1 MSDLCKVLIVDDEYI
16 MRQGIKH
23 LVNWDKEGF
32 LIVGEATNGKEALIM
47 VEELKP
53 HIVVMDVVMPVMD
66 GVELTKEVHEKYP
79 DIKIIVLSGFDDF
92 CYVKETLKNGAMD
105 YILKPTLTGEVFL
118 EALKRAADSIPGFS
132 LSGNSNLILNHALE
146 WYIAGYSDS
155 MNIQD
160 FPEFAKL
167 NTYRMFAVDINY
179 AFENDNDYVAKI
191 RKEIRKTLNEAG
203 IIFGRTVIDNRN
215 LIYVFNYDIVY
226 EIGVLEKLSRIAERV
241 KNVKPKGFFVL
252 SKRFENIQD
261 VREIYLQ
268 VESQINSG
276 FYYDNKSILN
286 ILRKSRKKFPNLIIM
301 ISPMICEMVNT
312 IQQ

>member
-132 LSGNSNLILNHALE
+132 LSGNSNLNLNHALE

-155 MNIQD
+155 INIQD

-191 RKEIRKTLNEAG
+191 RKEIRKTLDEAE

-252 SKRFENIQD
+252 SKRFEKIQD

-286 ILRKSRKKFPNLIIM
+286 MEYSKEIQKEIPKFDYNDFSYDLRNG
-301 ISPMICEMVNT
+301 
-312 IQQ
+312 

>member
-132 LSGNSNLILNHALE
+132 LSGNSNLNLNHALE

-155 MNIQD
+155 INIQD

-191 RKEIRKTLNEAG
+191 RKEIRKTLDEAE

-252 SKRFENIQD
+252 SKRFEKIQD

-286 ILRKSRKKFPNLIIM
+286 WNILRKSRKKFQI
-301 ISPMICEMVNT
+301 
-312 IQQ
+312 